1 MNSIAGSEKS
11 KDSNTTKSE
20 EIDAVYGK
28 WKILKMVGEAYV
40 YGDFSMEDYVGEIV
54 TVHED
59 YIKTDLPLE
68 RWKLENVISKLE
80 SQNAEDFLCIEM
92 QTFTIVSVLEANK
105 LK

>member
-1 MNSIAGSEKS
+1 
-11 KDSNTTKSE
+11 
-20 EIDAVYGK
+20 
-28 WKILKMVGEAYV
+28 MVGEAYV

-92 QTFTIVSVLEANK
+92 QTSTIVSVLEANK